1 MQDETNPTTP
11 DGGNTP
17 PKPKGMKRVGAI
29 ALPAVVGAV
38 TALAVLAGTGQ
49 LGGGDTTIIRET
61 ASGVTTSVSSA
72 RDAATEAE
80 SAVPSK
86 GLSVAEVVKRKSP
99 AVVSIS
105 NETTQ
110 GGSLGS
116 GFLIDAAGHII
127 TNAHVVDSASKTT
140 VTFEDGTEAEGTI
153 LGVDTSTD
161 VAVVKIDKVP
171 TGVSP
176 LPLGNSGGL
185 TVGQEV
191 VAIGNPYGY
200 SGTATTGIVSALE
213 RVIESPS
220 GFTIQNAIQTDAAIN
235 QGNSGGPL
243 FDRDGRVI
251 GINSQI
257 ASKNGGN
264 VGIGF
269 AVPIDTVRPIVASI
283 IASGKAQHA
292 WIGIQGR
299 ELTPGLAE
307 KLGLVGKRGVIVA
320 SLDDR
325 GPANDAGMK
334 AADSA
339 DAAVPKGGD
348 LIVAINGTPIA
359 DMADVSKAV
368 ASRKVGDQITLTVLR
383 DGKSET
389 LTLTLK
395 DRPADVGAKK

>member
-1 MQDETNPTTP
+1 MQDQMDPTTP
-11 DGGNTP
+11 DQPND
-17 PKPKGMKRVGAI
+17 PKPSAARRVGAI

-38 TALAVLAGTGQ
+38 AALGVLAGTGQ

-61 ASGVTTSVSSA
+61 AGGVTTSITTA
-72 RDAATEAE
+72 RDAAAEAE
-80 SAVPSK
+80 NATPSK
-86 GLSVAEVVKRKSP
+86 GMSVAEVVKRESP
-99 AVVSIS
+99 AVVLIS
-105 NETTQ
+105 NETAQ

-116 GFLIDAAGHII
+116 GFLIDAKGHII
-127 TNAHVVDSASKTT
+127 TNAHVVDGATKTT
-140 VTFEDGTEAEGTI
+140 VTFQDGTEAKGTI
-153 LGVDTSTD
+153 LGVDKSTD
-161 VAVVKIDKVP
+161 VAVVKIDTVP

-176 LPLGNSGGL
+176 VPMGNSGGL

-200 SGTATTGIVSALE
+200 SGTATTGIVSALK
-213 RVIESPS
+213 RAIESPS

-257 ASKNGGN
+257 ASENGGN

-269 AVPIDTVRPIVASI
+269 AVPIDTVIPIVDSI
-283 IASGKAQHA
+283 IAGGKAQHA

-299 ELTPGLAE
+299 ELTPALAQ
-307 KLGLVGKRGVIVA
+307 KLGLEGKRGVVVA

-325 GPANDAGMK
+325 GPASDAGVK
-334 AADSA
+334 AAENP
-339 DAAVPKGGD
+339 DAEVPKGGD
-348 LIVAINGTPIA
+348 LIVAVNGKPIT
-359 DMADVSKAV
+359 DMADVSEAV
-368 ASRKVGDQITLTVLR
+368 ASRKVGDTITVTVLR
-383 DGKSET
+383 DGKSQT

-395 DRPADVGAKK
+395 DRPADIGVKK